1 MNNNRNHIQELNN
14 LAVDKTFF
22 ININTCSIIFL
33 GLNTEKNEFNFTLHG
48 DKNVLIN
55 SISELLVQR
64 PDMLKILEQ
73 GIHNYKNI
81 SDNIDLMG
89 E

>member
-1 MNNNRNHIQELNN
+1 MNNNRNHIKELNN

-33 GLNTEKNEFNFTLHG
+33 GLNTESNEVNFTLHG

-64 PDMLKILEQ
+64 PDMLKILEK
-73 GIHNYKNI
+73 GIENYKTL
-81 SDNIDLMG
+81 SDNIDFTT